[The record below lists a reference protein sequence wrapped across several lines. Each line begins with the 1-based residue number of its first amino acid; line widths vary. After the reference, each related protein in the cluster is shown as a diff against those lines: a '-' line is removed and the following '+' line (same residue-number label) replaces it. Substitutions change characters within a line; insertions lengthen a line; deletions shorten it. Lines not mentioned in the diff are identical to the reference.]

1 MGQEFIKNIQPIRFR
16 SDLNFLRAVSV
27 LAVIIYHIDKAYLP
41 GGWLGVDIFFFI
53 SGYLLSNKIIVD
65 LNKNNFKFKNF
76 YINRIKRI
84 LPALFSSLIFT
95 TPFAYYLL
103 PPKELYLYLN
113 SFQSTLLFYSNIFFQ
128 NLDFYDS
135 PNAKFFPLLHMWSLS
150 IEEQYYIVF
159 PVILFLV
166 YKFKKNSLFYFL
178 SFIGIVSIALN
189 MLDFGNIIFY
199 QLQFRIWEFLFGVI
213 FMFLDSRIEFNNKSK
228 ELGLFVIFISFLF
241 FDDSMLNIFYT
252 KFIILIGVILYVAK
266 SEESKLVNSLNRN
279 KFIQQTG
286 LMSFSLYL
294 FHQPIYVFFRVY
306 DLKIFDVS
314 TYAYVPLTLILF
326 VISYLNWKFVEAPFQ
341 KNFTKVKK
349 IVLGTVFSLLLV
361 SVFTFLNEDS
371 FINKFTNIPSKA
383 LMLTFKNQDNI
394 SQNGTDCENRAIRNL
409 CTFEVPNSN
418 EHIYVIGDSSFRTLS
433 TAILELQDEKQ
444 FNLTH
449 FGGDNCIYLLE
460 VKASEISCPNKSTD
474 QMDEFVKNIK
484 NSIIIYGGRIPRYLT
499 GVGFNNSFVAED
511 NDITVISNFDK
522 KIIETIEFLSVNNKV
537 ILIYPIPEQGWNVP
551 ELYFYGKFEWGETI
565 SYPSSV
571 WYERVKSS
579 NSLLNEVK
587 SENILRVYPEKIF
600 CDSYLKNQCV
610 GATEDKI
617 FYSDDDHLSLE
628 GARLVVYEIFKQL
641 DFDK

>member
-1 MGQEFIKNIQPIRFR
+1 
-16 SDLNFLRAVSV
+16 
-27 LAVIIYHIDKAYLP
+27 
-41 GGWLGVDIFFFI
+41 
-53 SGYLLSNKIIVD
+53 
-65 LNKNNFKFKNF
+65 
-76 YINRIKRI
+76 
-84 LPALFSSLIFT
+84 
-95 TPFAYYLL
+95 
-103 PPKELYLYLN
+103 
-113 SFQSTLLFYSNIFFQ
+113 
-128 NLDFYDS
+128 
-135 PNAKFFPLLHMWSLS
+135 MWSLS

-433 TAILELQDEKQ
+433 TARLELQDEKQ